1 MKLYTGGGDHGR
13 TGLFGGR
20 RVAKDHDQVAA
31 CGDVDELNAAI
42 GLAAVAC
49 TDAALAEPLRAVQRD
64 LFLIGAALACESDM
78 PVTARID
85 SAAAA
90 RLEHWIDAADAEAG
104 PLRNFILPG
113 GCEPAARLHVARTVC
128 RRAERS
134 VVRAAHGGTVDPGI
148 LVYLNRL
155 GDWLFA
161 LARVANR
168 RAGIEDSL
176 WSGRTGGRET
186 PES

>member
-1 MKLYTGGGDHGR
+1 MKLYTGRGDHGR

-20 RVAKDHDQVAA
+20 RIAKDHDQVAA
-31 CGDVDELNAAI
+31 CGDVDELNATI

-49 TDAALAEPLRAVQRD
+49 ADAAMAEPLRAVQRD
-64 LFLIGAALACESDM
+64 LFLIGAALARESDT
-78 PVTARID
+78 PVAARID
-85 SAAAA
+85 SSAIG

-134 VVRAAHGGTVDPGI
+134 VVRAAHGGTVDPNI

-176 WSGRTGGRET
+176 WSGRTGDRGT